1 MELVELKIH
10 GISYSDNTSGAF
22 AIILDEVNGNKKL
35 PIVTGSY
42 EAQSIAIALEKK
54 IKTSRPLTHE
64 LFKGFADKFNIT
76 LNHIVIHKLS
86 DGVFYSNMVC
96 EKDNE
101 VVKVDS
107 RTSDAIALS
116 IRFDAPIFVTKE
128 ILAEAGFEDDKKYS
142 KDLNLTDEKFFN
154 DGHISSPDYNTEK
167 AKDIKKISTRN
178 IKKMLEKSIQN
189 EDYELAARLR
199 DELDLRKK
207 V

>member
-1 MELVELKIH
+1 M
-10 GISYSDNTSGAF
+10 
-22 AIILDEVNGNKKL
+22 
-35 PIVTGSY
+35 
-42 EAQSIAIALEKK
+42 EKK

-64 LFKGFADKFNIT
+64 LFKGFADKFNIS

-96 EKDNE
+96 EKDSE

-116 IRFDAPIFVTKE
+116 IRFNAPIFVTKE

-142 KDLNLTDEKFFN
+142 EDLNLADEKFFN
-154 DGHISSPDYNTEK
+154 DGHSSPDSNTK
-167 AKDIKKISTRN
+167 KTKDIKKISTRN

>member
-35 PIVTGSY
+35 PIVIGSY

-142 KDLNLTDEKFFN
+142 KDLKLTDEKFFN